1 MNEKVEIITKLLKA
15 LLPVAAA
22 LGYTVTP
29 DQIEAIS
36 YVIGGL
42 LTLIYSLEA
51 FGKFKRQGGNQ

>member
-22 LGYTVTP
+22 FGYTVTP
-29 DQIEAIS
+29 DQLEAIS

-42 LTLIYSLEA
+42 LTIVYSLEA
-51 FGKFKRQGGNQ
+51 FSKYKKAA